1 MEPRIWPSSGRQN
14 QRVNTVSIENLKSR
28 FGDAFVEALLATLAR
43 AGDDGDASNGQLDAW
58 RVAQAKDHFSEL
70 LDRVQ
75 GGHGQLIRRRHEE
88 PVLMLTVT
96 ELAALVER
104 AQPRRRF
111 ADVIAPDPSRP
122 ALGPLRIDE
131 TDRGHDA
138 VRL

>member
-1 MEPRIWPSSGRQN
+1 M
-14 QRVNTVSIENLKSR
+14 NTVSIENLKAR
-28 FGDAFVEALLATLAR
+28 FGEAFVTALLDALADS
-43 AGDDGDASNGQLDAW
+43 GNGEDAADGQLDAW
-58 RVAQAKDHFSEL
+58 RVGQAKDHFSEL

-75 GGHGQLIRRRHEE
+75 QGHGQLIRRHREE
-88 PVLMLTVT
+88 PMLVLTVA

-122 ALGPLRIDE
+122 ALSPLRVDE
-131 TDRGHDA
+131 RDRGDDS